1 MSLLKSCSG
10 PPRHRIERCPAQL
23 QLGREAHA
31 PPRLIDGLRSSLQ
44 ERHLNATM
52 HSRKADRRLRLGTI
66 ARTAKLRIPG
76 IAPSRCPLKNQSTLS
91 DFLSAQPGI
100 RVNSAS

>member
-10 PPRHRIERCPAQL
+10 PPRHRIERCPTQL

-44 ERHLNATM
+44 ERHLYATM
-52 HSRKADRRLRLGTI
+52 RLRKADRRLRLGTI

-76 IAPSRCPLKNQSTLS
+76 IA
-91 DFLSAQPGI
+91 
-100 RVNSAS
+100 VH